1 MAHTL
6 SQNAKRIWNSPE
18 FKDTIALRD
27 QYSRHPVDSS
37 KYRYFSRKVA
47 RAIYDS
53 KSSTFITPSI
63 RSEIDFIIHVL
74 SQPDVYHWE
83 SPIAHLIPR
92 ESDGDIY
99 QDACPRGGGGFSS
112 DLDFWWTILW
122 LPEIYSRTQLPPSDR
137 CFLSNNLLEYAAVIL
152 GLAGAI
158 VAWES
163 LPVETRPEHPLY
175 LFWTDNMTA
184 KAWTTKISGI
194 KTPQGRSL
202 ARLFAHLLMFSD
214 IGVDADHIEG
224 VKNVVADFLSRLAET
239 HDFSSFTYSQL
250 QTRFPSLKL
259 SRRFAPSSELL
270 ALVFSALLKPSVDI
284 PTTRVKLGHMITES
298 PTLKQNFFG
307 LSR

>member
-1 MAHTL
+1 
-6 SQNAKRIWNSPE
+6 
-18 FKDTIALRD
+18 
-27 QYSRHPVDSS
+27 
-37 KYRYFSRKVA
+37 
-47 RAIYDS
+47 
-53 KSSTFITPSI
+53 
-63 RSEIDFIIHVL
+63 
-74 SQPDVYHWE
+74 
-83 SPIAHLIPR
+83 LIPR

-122 LPEIYSRTQLPPSDR
+122 LTEIYSRTQLPSSDQ
-137 CFLSNNLLEYAAVIL
+137 CFLSNNLLEYVAVIL

-194 KTPQGRSL
+194 KTPQGHSL

-214 IGVDADHIEG
+214 IGVDANHIEG
-224 VKNVVADFLSRLAET
+224 MKNVVADFLSRLAET

-250 QTRFPSLKL
+250 QTRVPLLKL
-259 SRRFAPSSELL
+259 SRCFAPSSELL
-270 ALVFSALLKPSVDI
+270 ALAFSALLKLSVNI
-284 PTTRVKLGHMITES
+284 PTTRIKLGHMITES
-298 PTLKQNFFG
+298 PLRNRISSVYRVNRPVLSGTISGRNVQNLRHVCG
-307 LSR
+307 LSGDGSYSPLQNDQIRHCQKIRSGRSCASSETA